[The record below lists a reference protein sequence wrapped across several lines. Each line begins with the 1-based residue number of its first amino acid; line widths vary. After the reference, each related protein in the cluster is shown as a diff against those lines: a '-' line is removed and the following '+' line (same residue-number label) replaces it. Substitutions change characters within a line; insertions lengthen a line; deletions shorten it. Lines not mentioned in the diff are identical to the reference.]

1 MAGKTAIFYFMK
13 LFFKNLTYISIFL
26 LFLQRM
32 KKKTTIE
39 KISESAKTALYSISF
54 EMDGTTEFEKFVA
67 EFEQNATYNRDY
79 QRIIAALQVILDKGA
94 LERFF
99 RPEGKINDNLQA
111 IPIEGGKLRLYC
123 LRLSEQIVI
132 LGNGGVKTTK
142 KYQDDPKLY
151 GYVMD
156 LQHFDKMLKENI
168 EKGYVKIEEKELT
181 GFDNIT
187 IEV

>member
-1 MAGKTAIFYFMK
+1 
-13 LFFKNLTYISIFL
+13 
-26 LFLQRM
+26 M
-32 KKKTTIE
+32 KKKTTIDKIAGSE
-39 KISESAKTALYSISF
+39 KATLYSISF

-67 EFEQNATYNRDY
+67 EFEQNATYNNDY

-99 RPEGKINDNLQA
+99 RHEGKMNDNVHA
-111 IPIEGGKLRLYC
+111 IPIDGGKLRLYC

-156 LQHFDKMLKENI
+156 LQHFDKMLKENL

-181 GFDNIT
+181 GFEDIT
-187 IEV
+187 FEI